1 MNFSQKLNEYM
12 EVLSCSAKELSQR
25 SGISA
30 SSFSRYRNGE
40 RVPEFGSKSLDRKSV
55 V

>member
-12 EVLSCSAKELSQR
+12 EVLSCSAKELSQQ
-25 SGISA
+25 SGVSA

-40 RVPEFGSKSLDRKSV
+40 RVPEFESKSFEG
-55 V
+55 